1 MLSRLLPQKTEFFDL
16 FSQHAACSVEGA
28 SLLRAFLASPAD
40 AEEQARRIRAVEH
53 RADEL
58 CQRTMEML
66 HRSFITPI
74 DRGDIHRIS
83 TRLDDIIDHIEAT
96 SQRVWLY
103 EVGQATAEANEMA
116 GHLVAATTAM
126 KAVIDALAAR
136 RDAPAIRRLCAD
148 VKAAEKEN
156 DRLLR
161 RATARMFREEQDP
174 KNLIKWK
181 EIYDD
186 VESAIDCCDD
196 VANVVEGV
204 VLENA

>member
-1 MLSRLLPQKTEFFDL
+1 MLQKLLPQKTEFFSL
-16 FSQHAACSVEGA
+16 FSEHAACSVEGA
-28 SLLRAFLASPAD
+28 RLLQAFLADLAGAEERATRIRTVEHAAD
-40 AEEQARRIRAVEH
+40 A
-53 RADEL
+53 L

-74 DRGDIHRIS
+74 DRGDIHQIS
-83 TRLDDIIDHIEAT
+83 SRLDDIMDHIEAT

-103 EVGQATAEANEMA
+103 DVGTVAPEAHEMAANLVRATAA
-116 GHLVAATTAM
+116 V
-126 KAVIDALAAR
+126 KAVVDALAAR
-136 RDAPAIRRLCAD
+136 RSAADIRTLCAG
-148 VKAAEKEN
+148 VKDAEKDN

-174 KNLIKWK
+174 KTLIKWK

-186 VESAIDCCDD
+186 IEAAIDCCDD

-204 VLENA
+204 ALENA

>member
-28 SLLRAFLASPAD
+28 RLLQDFLAAPAG

-53 RADEL
+53 QADEL

-83 TRLDDIIDHIEAT
+83 TRLDDIMDHIEST

-103 EVGQATAEANEMA
+103 EVGRATDEAKEMA

-126 KAVIDALAAR
+126 KAVVDALAAR
-136 RDAPAIRRLCAD
+136 LDAPAIRRLCAG
-148 VKAAEKEN
+148 VKNAEKEN

-161 RATARMFREEQDP
+161 KATARMFREEQDP

>member
-1 MLSRLLPQKTEFFDL
+1 MLSKLLPQKTEFFAL
-16 FSQHAACSVEGA
+16 FSQHVACSVEGA
-28 SLLRAFLASPAD
+28 RLLRDFLASTGA
-40 AEEQARRIRAVEH
+40 AEEQATRIRKVEH
-53 RADEL
+53 RADEI

-83 TRLDDIIDHIEAT
+83 SRLDDIMDHIEAT

-103 EVGQATAEANEMA
+103 EVGRVTPEAGQMAE
-116 GHLVAATTAM
+116 HLVAATA
-126 KAVIDALAAR
+126 AVAAVVDALAAR
-136 RDAPAIRRLCAD
+136 RDASAIRALCAH
-148 VKAAEKEN
+148 VKTAEKEN

-186 VESAIDCCDD
+186 IEAAIDCCDD

-204 VLENA
+204 ALENA

>member
-1 MLSRLLPQKTEFFDL
+1 MLRKLLPQKTEFFDL
-16 FSQHAACSVEGA
+16 FSRHAACSVEGA
-28 SLLRAFLASPAD
+28 RMLRDFLASTQAP
-40 AEEQARRIRAVEH
+40 EEQARRIRDVEH
-53 RADEL
+53 RADEI

-74 DRGDIHRIS
+74 DRSDIHRIS
-83 TRLDDIIDHIEAT
+83 TRLDDIMDHIEAT

-103 EVGQATAEANEMA
+103 EVDRATPEALEMA
-116 GHLVAATTAM
+116 EHLVSATSAV
-126 KAVIDALAAR
+126 KAVVDALAAR
-136 RDAPAIRRLCAD
+136 RDAPAIRGLCSD

-161 RATARMFREEQDP
+161 KATARMFREEQDP

-186 VESAIDCCDD
+186 IEAAIDCCDD

>member
-1 MLSRLLPQKTEFFDL
+1 MLSRLLPQRTEFFDL

-28 SLLRAFLASPAD
+28 HLLRDFLKSTVS
-40 AEEQARRIRAVEH
+40 AEEQARRIRKVEH
-53 RADEL
+53 QADEI

-74 DRGDIHRIS
+74 DRTDIHRIS
-83 TRLDDIIDHIEAT
+83 TRLDDIMDHIEAT

-103 EVGQATAEANEMA
+103 EVGQSTQEANEMTE
-116 GHLVAATTAM
+116 HLISATTAV
-126 KAVIDALAAR
+126 KAVVDALAAR
-136 RDAPAIRRLCAD
+136 RDAPAIRKLCAD

-186 VESAIDCCDD
+186 IESAIDCCDD

>member
-1 MLSRLLPQKTEFFDL
+1 MLSRLLPQRTEFFDL

-28 SLLRAFLASPAD
+28 RLLRDFLASTAE
-40 AEEQARRIRAVEH
+40 AEEKARQIRQVEH
-53 RADEL
+53 RADEI

-66 HRSFITPI
+66 HSSFITPI
-74 DRGDIHRIS
+74 DRSDIHRIS
-83 TRLDDIIDHIEAT
+83 TCLDDIMDHIEAT

-103 EVGQATAEANEMA
+103 EVGQATQEACEMSE
-116 GHLVAATTAM
+116 HLIAATTAV
-126 KAVIDALAAR
+126 KAVVDALAAR
-136 RDAPAIRRLCAD
+136 RDAPAIRTLCAD
-148 VKAAEKEN
+148 VKNAEKEN

-161 RATARMFREEQDP
+161 KATARMFREEQDP

-186 VESAIDCCDD
+186 IESAIDCCDD

>member
-1 MLSRLLPQKTEFFDL
+1 MLRKLLPQKTEFFAL

-28 SLLRAFLASPAD
+28 HLLRDFLASTGA
-40 AEEQARRIRAVEH
+40 AEEQATRIRQVEH
-53 RADEL
+53 RADEI

-74 DRGDIHRIS
+74 DRGDIHQIS
-83 TRLDDIIDHIEAT
+83 SRLDDIMDHIEAT

-103 EVGQATAEANEMA
+103 EVGRATPEASGMAE
-116 GHLVAATTAM
+116 HLVSATQAV
-126 KAVIDALAAR
+126 KAVVDALAAR
-136 RDAPAIRRLCAD
+136 RDAPAIRALCAD

-186 VESAIDCCDD
+186 IESAIDCCDD

>member
-28 SLLRAFLASPAD
+28 RLLRDFLASTAA
-40 AEEQARRIRAVEH
+40 AEEQARRIRKVEH
-53 RADEL
+53 QADEI

-83 TRLDDIIDHIEAT
+83 TRLDDIMDHIEAT

-103 EVGQATAEANEMA
+103 EVGHATEEAREMTE
-116 GHLVAATTAM
+116 HLISATTAV
-126 KAVIDALAAR
+126 KAVVDALAAR
-136 RDAPAIRRLCAD
+136 RDAPAIRTLCAD

-186 VESAIDCCDD
+186 IESAIDCCDD